1 MTEAAAADLPDGQAL
16 AGHAF
21 SGRTVLESEL
31 HDSLCSPVAAEA
43 GIYGAVPGIISLEVN
58 QEPQSKK
65 RAYERTK
72 PGKCR
77 NFIPS

>member
-1 MTEAAAADLPDGQAL
+1 MIEAAAADLPDGRAL
-16 AGHAF
+16 AGHAY

-31 HDSLCSPVAAEA
+31 QDSLDLPVAAEA
-43 GIYGAVPGIISLEVN
+43 GIYGAIPGIISLEVA

-72 PGKCR
+72 PGKYL
-77 NFIPS
+77 NSIPS